1 MLQSEPLC
9 ARPTTVLPANAF
21 ASTNE
26 KTDSSR
32 AWLPSMWT
40 WSCRFEGLQ
49 GCCTHAAAGGST
61 AAMLED
67 LGAQAQDDQVKHA
80 ACRDCHSFCVSQSG
94 AEVDAKVQDALR
106 TSAAA
111 LQEQEAGSGWCCWAP
126 ERRNWLRARDLPV
139 KRT

>member
-1 MLQSEPLC
+1 MPGCVEQACGLGVV
-9 ARPTTVLPANAF
+9 VL
-21 ASTNE
+21 
-26 KTDSSR
+26 R
-32 AWLPSMWT
+32 AYK
-40 WSCRFEGLQ
+40 R
-49 GCCTHAAAGGST
+49 CCTHAAAGGST

-111 LQEQEAGSGWCCWAP
+111 LQEQEALGAAVFDRLCDVRVRMVLAMGTRKA
-126 ERRNWLRARDLPV
+126 
-139 KRT
+139 